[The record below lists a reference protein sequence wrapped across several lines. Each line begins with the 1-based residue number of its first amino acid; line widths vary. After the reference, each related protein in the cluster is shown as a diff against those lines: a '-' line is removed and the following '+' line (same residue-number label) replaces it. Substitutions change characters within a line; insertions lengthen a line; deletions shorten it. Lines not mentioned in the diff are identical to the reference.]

1 MASRRP
7 AVGYDDAFQYEDFTN
22 ANSARRIK
30 IEQFRPDLAEAGY
43 RAWEIRADGDPY

>member
-22 ANSARRIK
+22 VNSARRIK

-43 RAWEIRADGDPY
+43 RAWEIRADRDPY